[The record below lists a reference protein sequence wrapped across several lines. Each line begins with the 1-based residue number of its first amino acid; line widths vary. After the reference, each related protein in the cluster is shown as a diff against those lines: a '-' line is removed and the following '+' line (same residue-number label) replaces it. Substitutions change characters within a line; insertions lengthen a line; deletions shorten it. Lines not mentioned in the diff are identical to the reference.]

1 MLSIKLALA
10 AAAVGGRKAKK
21 FLEHPTTL
29 LCGFIVQ
36 AAVVGV
42 WAGEAK
48 QADEEHT
55 AGLIRIAAQTAI
67 VAAEV
72 SAINKD
78 RHPINDEDTFR
89 ARIWEAYNTI
99 DIRVRFLEVSLA
111 RTPAK

>member
-42 WAGEAK
+42 WAGEGK

-55 AGLIRIAAQTAI
+55 AGLLRLAQQTAI

-89 ARIWEAYNTI
+89 MRVWDAYNNI
-99 DIRVRFLEVSLA
+99 EVRVRYLEISLA
-111 RTPAK
+111 KAGTK